1 MSKKVNF
8 PFFKKHNV
16 AILVFVIVSVFS
28 VCSFFSLLDKFDYR
42 IYDLMLGAKKEASV
56 SDDILFVEIDD
67 ASIETSGEWP
77 WPRDVIAEGLFRMK
91 EMGANLALFDIEYL
105 SPSSFGVNPDA
116 KLSLASAFSEQKNN
130 VNGLISDLSRAAT
143 SGAYSKQEIKD
154 FAVQVVDDYINPGLD
169 SLREIVESNVYRD
182 NDAFFS
188 NALQFFGNSWLT
200 INTSNIEMKFDE
212 EYEKYVSDR
221 CLYGNINDKKGLIL
235 KGNLETAREQDN
247 TLGFTPAMQMFI
259 EKSKGAGFTNVIIDN
274 DGTRRRVELLHFHD
288 GKYIAQLAFSPLLNI
303 LDPEEIIRKPRSL
316 VLKNCIDLS
325 DVSRNRVTILDRGTL
340 PRKDIVIPL
349 DKHGRM
355 LINWLHRIFKES
367 FRHESFSFLTELNEI
382 ENEIVDKIR
391 NLSEFKLDSKNGR
404 DFRYVSECRSLLED
418 YEDITRAK
426 NYLLSLCQ
434 GYDENNAVIDFG
446 ISEEEYQQY
455 FEMRKNFFA
464 KVKEFAE
471 GECLGEII
479 SRLDE
484 LRPKLGEEYY
494 LANVADLTGFFEDL
508 RNENNVYMINF
519 EDMKKVYEG
528 SFCILGNTASST
540 SDLGTTPFQRSYPNV
555 GTHANVYNT
564 IVNEDFIRPLPWFIT
579 VVFSTVMVMIFVW
592 ISKKRGAFGQ
602 NFLGIMMIFV
612 TIAAPVMV
620 FTFFGIYIPI
630 VASSLIAFFAYIG
643 ITILRFVSSE
653 KDKGMLRQAFSTY
666 VAPAVVDQI
675 VKDPSLLKLGG
686 EEKHITALFTD
697 IKSFSSFSE
706 LVTPTKLVAI
716 LNEYL
721 GTLSDEILK
730 NRGTIDKYIGDAIVS
745 FFGAPLEMKDHAFA
759 AVTAAIRMKQIESK
773 FNEEH
778 LKDGS
783 IPRELLTR
791 IGINTGD
798 MVAGNMGTTNKMNYT
813 IMGNDVNLA
822 SRLEGVNKTYHSW
835 ILCSETTWN
844 EADSGEH
851 RGLILG
857 RKFDKVRVV
866 GIEKPVQLYNIL
878 GFKNEADPA
887 LIEAVDIFHEALE
900 LYLKKDFKDAGK
912 LFMEANNKY
921 PQDESALVFAN
932 RCKDFIVKGVPENW
946 DGVVN
951 MTSK

>member
-1 MSKKVNF
+1 MSKNVKF
-8 PFFKKHNV
+8 SFFRKHNV
-16 AILVFVIVSVFS
+16 GILVFVIVSVFS
-28 VCSFFSLLDKFDYR
+28 VCSVFSLLDKFDFR
-42 IYDLMLGAKKEASV
+42 IYDLMLAVKKEAPAT
-56 SDDILFVEIDD
+56 DDILFVEIDN
-67 ASIETSGEWP
+67 AAIENKGEWP
-77 WPRDVIAEGLFRMK
+77 WSRDVVADGLFRMK

-105 SPSSFGVNPDA
+105 SPSDFGVNPDA
-116 KLSLASAFSEQKNN
+116 QDSLDSAFSEQKES
-130 VNGLISDLSRAAT
+130 VSLLINELSQAAT
-143 SGAYSKQEIKD
+143 SGSYSKREILSLSAQMLD
-154 FAVQVVDDYINPGLD
+154 EYINPGFD
-169 SLREIVESNVYRD
+169 SLKQTVEENVYRD

-200 INTSNIEMKFDE
+200 INTSSIEISFE
-212 EYEKYVSDR
+212 EAYEKYVTDR
-221 CLYGNINDKKGLIL
+221 CLYSNIKDEKGLIL

-247 TLGFTPAMQMFI
+247 NLGFTPAKQQFI
-259 EKSKGAGFTNVIIDN
+259 EKSNGAGFTNVVIDN

-288 GKYIAQLAFSPLLNI
+288 DKYIAQLAFSPLLSI
-303 LDPEEIIRKPRSL
+303 LKPEEIIRKPMSL
-316 VLKNCIDLS
+316 ILKNCIDLS
-325 DVSRNRVTILDRGTL
+325 NVSRNRVTILDRGTL

-349 DKHGRM
+349 DKNGRM
-355 LINWLHRIFKES
+355 LINWLHRIFNES
-367 FRHESFSFLTELNEI
+367 YRHESFMFLTELNEI
-382 ENEIVDKIR
+382 EKNVIKMIR
-391 NLSEFKLDSKNGR
+391 ALYSFNLTSRNGT
-404 DFRYVSECRSLLED
+404 DLNYTKVCRSLMDD
-418 YEDITRAK
+418 YEDIQRAK

-434 GYDENNAVIDFG
+434 GYDENNIAIDSG
-446 ISEEEYQQY
+446 ISDEEYQQY
-455 FEMRKNFFA
+455 FAMRKNFFA
-464 KVKEFAE
+464 KVKEFTE
-471 GECLGEII
+471 SECLGEII

-484 LRPKLGEEYY
+484 IRSELGEESYGEI
-494 LANVADLTGFFEDL
+494 VTHVSDFFESIAQENDL
-508 RNENNVYMINF
+508 YMDTF
-519 EDMKKVYEG
+519 EDMKKNYEG

-540 SDLGTTPFQRSYPNV
+540 SDLGTTPFQRAYPNV

-564 IVNEDFIRPLPWFIT
+564 IVSGDFIRPMPWFIT
-579 VVFSTVMVMIFVW
+579 VAFAAVMVMLFVW
-592 ISKKRGAFGQ
+592 LTKKRGAFGQ

-612 TIAAPVMV
+612 TIAVPVIA
-620 FTFFGIYIPI
+620 FTGFGIYIPV
-630 VASSLIAFFAYIG
+630 VASSLIAIFSYIG

-721 GTLSDEILK
+721 GILSDEILE

-759 AVTAAIRMKQIESK
+759 AVTAAIRMKQIEAK

-778 LKDGS
+778 IKDGS

-844 EADSGEH
+844 EADAGEH

-857 RKFDKVRVV
+857 RKFDRVRVV

-878 GFKNEADPA
+878 GFKNEVDPA

-900 LYLKKDFKDAGK
+900 LYLKKEFKEAGK